1 MEEIIVGLPK
11 GLLYYKYKDL
21 WISFFN
27 ELGINTIVSEETNKK
42 ILENGIKKAVDE
54 ACLSLKIYL
63 GHIDNL
69 KNKVNYI
76 LIPRI
81 VSLKKKEKLCTN
93 FSALYDIVNNTF
105 NVNVLYYN
113 IDVDKHIS
121 EMDAFIDLGSQLGI
135 GKCKSI
141 KAYKKA
147 KLKEKELF
155 ERKLIKQNNILND
168 SSLKVLLVAHPYNLY
183 DEFVGM
189 PVIRYLKDNDIVP
202 IYSDIYDKSRMEY
215 ECSLISNTI
224 YWTYNKELLGA
235 ISHYKNKV
243 DGIII
248 ISTFPCG
255 PDSLANEMITRK
267 IKDIPII
274 NIIVDELNNDAG
286 LVTRLESF
294 IDVIKD
300 KRGCS
305 ING

>member
-21 WISFFN
+21 WINFFN
-27 ELGINTIVSEETNKK
+27 ELGITTIVSDDTNKN
-42 ILENGIKKAVDE
+42 ILEKGIKLAVDE
-54 ACLSLKIYL
+54 ACLSLKIFL
-63 GHIDNL
+63 GHVDNL

-105 NVNVLYYN
+105 NVNILYYN
-113 IDVDKHIS
+113 IDVDKHIG
-121 EMDAFIDLGSQLGI
+121 EIDGFIDLGRQLGI
-135 GKCKSI
+135 SRQKSI

-147 KLKEKELF
+147 KRKQKEVVDE
-155 ERKLIKQNNILND
+155 KLIKQNIFLDD
-168 SSLKVLLVAHPYNLY
+168 SNLKVLLVSHPYNLY
-183 DEFVGM
+183 DEFIGR
-189 PVIRYLKDNDIVP
+189 PIIRYLEENNFVP

-267 IKDIPII
+267 IRDIPII

-300 KRGCS
+300 KKGCS